1 MNECWRDGNRVELLI
16 NGEAFYPSVF
26 QAIEEARQEV
36 LLETFILRDDKVGRG
51 LRQVLIDAAQRGV
64 RVDVIA
70 DGYGTPDLDAS
81 FLGGLLD
88 AGVRLHLFDPQ
99 RPLLGMRTNLFRRL
113 HRKHVVVDGQVGF
126 VGGINFCADHL
137 ADFGVMAKQDYAVK
151 VRGPSVQDIRRAC
164 LDLLA
169 QYGDM
174 PAADAV
180 HPGGPAGP
188 CRACLAIRDNLDR
201 RTEIEQHY
209 LRAIGRAR
217 ERLVIANAYFFPG
230 YRLLRALRDA
240 ARRGVQVRLILQGLP
255 DMPLVRLCSKL
266 LYDTLLRDGVEI
278 YEYRDRP
285 LHGKVAVTDRHWA
298 TVGSSNLDP
307 LSLSLNLEANVIIR
321 DKDFNRVL
329 TERLD
334 HLMRHSCKQVEAD
347 ALGEW
352 SGWRLVRSF
361 FVFHF
366 MRWYPSWAGWLPR
379 HAPRLKPAVPTEP
392 PRERGHDGSVAQ
404 TDAA

>member
-1 MNECWRDGNRVELLI
+1 MNEVWRDGNRVELLI
-16 NGEAFYPSVF
+16 NGEGFYPSVY
-26 QAIEEARQEV
+26 QAIEGARREV

-51 LRQVLIDAAQRGV
+51 LRQVLIDAARRGV

-99 RPLLGMRTNLFRRL
+99 PRRLGMRTNLFRRL
-113 HRKHVVVDGQVGF
+113 HRKHVVVDGAVAF

-137 ADFGVMAKQDYAVK
+137 ADYGPMAKQDYAV
-151 VRGPSVQDIRRAC
+151 RIEGPGVQDIRRAC
-164 LDLLA
+164 LELLRPA
-169 QYGDM
+169 PHLESSDM

-188 CRACLAIRDNLDR
+188 CRTCLAIRDNLHR

-209 LRAIGRAR
+209 LRAIARAR
-217 ERLVIANAYFFPG
+217 ERLLIANAYFFPG

-240 ARRGVQVRLILQGLP
+240 AKRGVTVRLILQGLP

-285 LHGKVAVTDRHWA
+285 LHGKVAVMDRHWA

-307 LSLSLNLEANVIIR
+307 LSLSLNLEGNLMIEDEAFASAL
-321 DKDFNRVL
+321 DDHL
-329 TERLD
+329 ERLAAD
-334 HLMRHSCKQVEAD
+334 SCRRVTRQYARR
-347 ALGEW
+347 GYW
-352 SGWRLVRSF
+352 WRAPLVFLS
-361 FVFHF
+361 FHF
-366 MRWYPSWAGWLPR
+366 LRHFPAIAGQLPAHR
-379 HAPRLKPAVPTEP
+379 QMLHPARIDEEP
-392 PRERGHDGSVAQ
+392 GQSQVQP
-404 TDAA
+404 

>member
-188 CRACLAIRDNLDR
+188 CRACLAIRDNLNR

-285 LHGKVAVTDRHWA
+285 LHGKVAVMDRHWA

-307 LSLSLNLEANVIIR
+307 LSLSLNLEGNLLIEESAFASEL
-321 DKDFNRVL
+321 D
-329 TERLD
+329 D
-334 HLMRHSCKQVEAD
+334 HLENLAASSCRRVTRQYARR
-347 ALGEW
+347 GYW
-352 SGWRLVRSF
+352 WRAPLVFLS
-361 FVFHF
+361 FHF
-366 MRWYPSWAGWLPR
+366 LRHFPAIAGQLPAHR
-379 HAPRLKPAVPTEP
+379 QVLHPASLEENAHQSQVQP
-392 PRERGHDGSVAQ
+392 
-404 TDAA
+404 

>member
-307 LSLSLNLEANVIIR
+307 LSLSLNLEGNLLIEESAFASEL
-321 DKDFNRVL
+321 D
-329 TERLD
+329 D
-334 HLMRHSCKQVEAD
+334 HLEHLAASSCRRVTRQYARR
-347 ALGEW
+347 GYW
-352 SGWRLVRSF
+352 WRAPLVFLS
-361 FVFHF
+361 FHF
-366 MRWYPSWAGWLPR
+366 LRHFPAIAGQLPAHR
-379 HAPRLKPAVPTEP
+379 QVLHPASLEENARQSQVQP
-392 PRERGHDGSVAQ
+392 
-404 TDAA
+404 

>member
-307 LSLSLNLEANVIIR
+307 LSLSLNLEGNLLIEESSFASEL
-321 DKDFNRVL
+321 D
-329 TERLD
+329 D
-334 HLMRHSCKQVEAD
+334 HLEHLAASSCRRVTRQYARR
-347 ALGEW
+347 GYW
-352 SGWRLVRSF
+352 WRAPLVFLS
-361 FVFHF
+361 FHF
-366 MRWYPSWAGWLPR
+366 LRHFPAIAGQLPAHR
-379 HAPRLKPAVPTEP
+379 QVLHPASLEENARQSQVQP
-392 PRERGHDGSVAQ
+392 
-404 TDAA
+404 

>member
-278 YEYRDRP
+278 FEYRDRP
-285 LHGKVAVTDRHWA
+285 LHGKVAVMDRHWA

-307 LSLSLNLEANVIIR
+307 LSLSLNLEGNLLIEESAFAR
-321 DKDFNRVL
+321 ELD
-329 TERLD
+329 D
-334 HLMRHSCKQVEAD
+334 HLEHLAASSCRRVTRQYARR
-347 ALGEW
+347 GYW
-352 SGWRLVRSF
+352 WRAPLVFLS
-361 FVFHF
+361 FHF
-366 MRWYPSWAGWLPR
+366 LRHFPAIAGQLPAHR
-379 HAPRLKPAVPTEP
+379 QVLHPASLEENARQSQVQP
-392 PRERGHDGSVAQ
+392 
-404 TDAA
+404 

>member
-1 MNECWRDGNRVELLI
+1 M
-16 NGEAFYPSVF
+16 
-26 QAIEEARQEV
+26 
-36 LLETFILRDDKVGRG
+36 
-51 LRQVLIDAAQRGV
+51 
-64 RVDVIA
+64 
-70 DGYGTPDLDAS
+70 
-81 FLGGLLD
+81 
-88 AGVRLHLFDPQ
+88 RLHLFDPQ

-285 LHGKVAVTDRHWA
+285 LHGKVAVMDRHWA

-307 LSLSLNLEANVIIR
+307 LSLSLNLEGNLLIEESAFAR
-321 DKDFNRVL
+321 ELD
-329 TERLD
+329 D
-334 HLMRHSCKQVEAD
+334 HLEHLAASSCRRVTRQYARR
-347 ALGEW
+347 GYW
-352 SGWRLVRSF
+352 WRAPLVFLS
-361 FVFHF
+361 FHF
-366 MRWYPSWAGWLPR
+366 LRHFPAIAGQLPAHR
-379 HAPRLKPAVPTEP
+379 QVLHPASLEENARQSQVQP
-392 PRERGHDGSVAQ
+392 
-404 TDAA
+404 